1 MATEVSYA
9 ERARNV
15 EIILIERRL
24 LLQECLTHALTQAGY
39 QVVAFASV
47 QSWLDAAGNPR
58 GLIVLCAP
66 NARHPEVELL
76 SQATNGTPSILI
88 SDADDPNDAVL
99 ALGKG
104 LRGYIP
110 ATMGIGEAAEAMRLV
125 AAGGMFV
132 PVSSLLAAV
141 RQGPAKEPP
150 AAGFSPRQAAVAAEI
165 CKGKPN
171 KIIAYDLNMC
181 ESTVKVHVRS
191 IMKRLKVRNRTQI
204 AYALRE
210 IESRPGPLSSLELV
224 EVKRETGA
232 E

>member
-1 MATEVSYA
+1 MSVEFSQA
-9 ERARNV
+9 ERRTAAPTLD
-15 EIILIERRL
+15 IALIERRI
-24 LLQECLTHALTQAGY
+24 LLQECLAGCLRQAGHH
-39 QVVAFASV
+39 VAGFLSV
-47 QSWLDAAGNPR
+47 QNFLEAAPDRPPGV
-58 GLIVLCAP
+58 IILCAP
-66 NARHPEVELL
+66 SAGHPDVGLL
-76 SQATNGTPSILI
+76 AQVLNGTPSILI
-88 SDADDPNDAVL
+88 SDADDPSDAVS

-110 ATMGIGEAAEAMRLV
+110 ASMGLRETLEAMRLV

-141 RQGPAKEPP
+141 RQGPAKEAPGP
-150 AAGFSPRQAAVAAEI
+150 GLSPRQAAVAAEL

-210 IESRPGPLSSLELV
+210 MENGSGQNRRP
-224 EVKRETGA
+224 
-232 E
+232 

>member
-1 MATEVSYA
+1 MD
-9 ERARNV
+9 
-15 EIILIERRL
+15 L
-24 LLQECLTHALTQAGY
+24 LA
-39 QVVAFASV
+39 QV
-47 QSWLDAAGNPR
+47 L
-58 GLIVLCAP
+58 
-66 NARHPEVELL
+66 
-76 SQATNGTPSILI
+76 NGTPSILV
-88 SDADDPNDAVL
+88 SDADDPRDAVL

-110 ATMGIGEAAEAMRLV
+110 ASMAIREALEAMRLV

-141 RQGPAKEPP
+141 RQAPVREPA

-191 IMKRLKVRNRTQI
+191 IMKRLNVRNRTQV

-210 IESRPGPLSSLELV
+210 MQKASGQNSRSLV
-224 EVKRETGA
+224 
-232 E
+232 